1 MFSDNVE
8 KPFKIFIVFSYIV
21 VAVALICL
29 VIVVYN
35 DIKLKNNIM
44 TEYDKCVNIN
54 EDLYCKVD

>member
-1 MFSDNVE
+1 MFLDNVE
-8 KPFKIFIVFSYIV
+8 KPFRIFIVFSYIV
-21 VAVALICL
+21 VAIALICL

-54 EDLYCKVD
+54 EDLYCKVK

>member
-44 TEYDKCVNIN
+44 TEYYKCVNIN

>member
-21 VAVALICL
+21 VAAALICL